1 MRWPNTCQ
9 ILRVASGPW
18 PAQSMLRSTIVTAPA
33 GGRKRG
39 AEMYRTSQGLGLC
52 SFLFGVIHAASAA
65 PLCPSGANAS
75 GHPGRSSV
83 AGSGPGGW
91 LAGPRVCNLEAIC
104 GAMVPIRKAKLAQ
117 IPFPTAWQE
126 KPFATNQTMSPIF
139 CLCFSVQ
146 TFVSRSEFGRGGGS
160 NCFKRQSQD
169 QMKAGQTHK
178 WPGVLGA
185 RTQIMKV
192 KKKLR
197 AIKFTSAEYRQLCL
211 PGNNF

>member
-1 MRWPNTCQ
+1 M
-9 ILRVASGPW
+9 ASSVNVKEHYCDSSGGGQEEGSRDVQNLPRGRALLL
-18 PAQSMLRSTIVTAPA
+18 PFRSHP
-33 GGRKRG
+33 R
-39 AEMYRTSQGLGLC
+39 GLGR
-52 SFLFGVIHAASAA
+52 SAVPLGGQHERA
-65 PLCPSGANAS
+65 PRPQQ
-75 GHPGRSSV
+75 R
-83 AGSGPGGW
+83 GGKRPW
-91 LAGPRVCNLEAIC
+91 RVAGPRVCNLEAIC

-185 RTQIMKV
+185 RIQIMKV

-197 AIKFTSAEYRQLCL
+197 AIKFTSAEYGQLCL